1 MGFLAWTHTLE
12 CDPIRTTTAVKAPM
26 EPHVWVVSL
35 WSRAHEWGPIR
46 LHARGLDPIG
56 THRHEW
62 VPFRALCTGQA
73 PYGPIQTIGPIGT
86 HAHSCALRQPSP
98 TGGVPPAA
106 PGHNRQGAPSPHALW
121 CPPPEAA
128 PGVPPLRDPHPLAWG
143 NPVGSGGGGP
153 YTSTHGA
160 PTRGNPTLSPIAPS
174 QEPPRGQSGGV
185 GVGNG
190 EKVGRGALG
199 GGSGTPSSHQGDAGA
214 SLPGWQQRGPQ
225 QGHGDPRGVPRA
237 AVGPREPTAG
247 GATQEPP
254 WGRGGHDGDTG
265 AVTGTREPRPPRT
278 RPPPSCPAWPRFGS
292 GPPAQPPR
300 SPPHS
305 CPTASCVSPAAPH

>member
-1 MGFLAWTHTLE
+1 
-12 CDPIRTTTAVKAPM
+12 M

-86 HAHSCALRQPSP
+86 HAHSRALRQPSP

-143 NPVGSGGGGP
+143 NPVGSGGGGGP
-153 YTSTHGA
+153 TPPPMGHPHGGT
-160 PTRGNPTLSPIAPS
+160 PHSPPLPHPRNPH
-174 QEPPRGQSGGV
+174 GGKAGGWGWGTV
-185 GVGNG
+185 R
-190 EKVGRGALG
+190 KWG
-199 GGSGTPSSHQGDAGA
+199 GGHWGGAAGPPALTRVTQELHSQAGSSGDPSRVTGTPGGSQG
-214 SLPGWQQRGPQ
+214 R
-225 QGHGDPRGVPRA
+225 R
-237 AVGPREPTAG
+237 
-247 GATQEPP
+247 
-254 WGRGGHDGDTG
+254 WGRGSPRRGGPRRSHRGAAEDTM
-265 AVTGTREPRPPRT
+265 GTRER
-278 RPPPSCPAWPRFGS
+278 
-292 GPPAQPPR
+292 
-300 SPPHS
+300 
-305 CPTASCVSPAAPH
+305 

>member
-1 MGFLAWTHTLE
+1 MGRVPLEPCTRVGSHTAP
-12 CDPIRTTTAVKAPM
+12 CPWVGSYRDPQTRV
-26 EPHVWVVSL
+26 
-35 WSRAHEWGPIR
+35 
-46 LHARGLDPIG
+46 
-56 THRHEW
+56 
-62 VPFRALCTGQA
+62 
-73 PYGPIQTIGPIGT
+73 GPIQSPLHGSGPVWPHTDHRSYRDPRPQPCPTAALT
-86 HAHSCALRQPSP
+86 HGWGPPRCPRAQPPGGALPPRPL
-98 TGGVPPAA
+98 VPP
-106 PGHNRQGAPSPHALW
+106 PPRPPRGFPPSVTPTHSRGGTPWGA
-121 CPPPEAA
+121 
-128 PGVPPLRDPHPLAWG
+128 
-143 NPVGSGGGGP
+143 GGGGP

-305 CPTASCVSPAAPH
+305 CPTASCVSPSAPH

>member
-12 CDPIRTTTAVKAPM
+12 CDPIWTTTAVKAPM

-199 GGSGTPSSHQGDAGA
+199 GGQRDPQLS
-214 SLPGWQQRGPQ
+214 PG
-225 QGHGDPRGVPRA
+225 
-237 AVGPREPTAG
+237 
-247 GATQEPP
+247 
-254 WGRGGHDGDTG
+254 
-265 AVTGTREPRPPRT
+265 
-278 RPPPSCPAWPRFGS
+278 
-292 GPPAQPPR
+292 
-300 SPPHS
+300 
-305 CPTASCVSPAAPH
+305 

>member
-1 MGFLAWTHTLE
+1 
-12 CDPIRTTTAVKAPM
+12 M

-98 TGGVPPAA
+98 TGGVPPRCPRAQP
-106 PGHNRQGAPSPHALW
+106 PGGALPPRPLV
-121 CPPPEAA
+121 PPP
-128 PGVPPLRDPHPLAWG
+128 PRPPRGFPPSVTPTHSRGGTPWG
-143 NPVGSGGGGP
+143 AGGGGP
-153 YTSTHGA
+153 TPPPMGHPHGGT
-160 PTRGNPTLSPIAPS
+160 PHSPPLLHPRNPH
-174 QEPPRGQSGGV
+174 GGKAGGWGWGTV
-185 GVGNG
+185 R
-190 EKVGRGALG
+190 KWG
-199 GGSGTPSSHQGDAGA
+199 GGHWGGRSGTPSSHQGDAGA

-237 AVGPREPTAG
+237 VVGPREPTAG
-247 GATQEPP
+247 GPRRSH
-254 WGRGGHDGDTG
+254 RGAAEDTM
-265 AVTGTREPRPPRT
+265 GTRER
-278 RPPPSCPAWPRFGS
+278 
-292 GPPAQPPR
+292 
-300 SPPHS
+300 
-305 CPTASCVSPAAPH
+305 